1 MGYLQEIYECSFGF
15 TVNYAF
21 RSLGAA
27 VIWFSFENHLVTDE
41 NWAIYSFL
49 QYWLILLLALLI
61 FLISV
66 IEEGDYSLHIENIT
80 PASDQNC
87 ILNHI
92 LFSEVLL
99 TVLSLNK
106 VYGPINFKLLLW
118 VSILSILRDV
128 GPGCSCPKCNFISQ
142 WKIMLC
148 IYAWHLHAASAG
160 KGGGKF
166 SSDRDGYFP
175 VTKWLFCI
183 ARGSRNAVDPSLG
196 STSHLLITLLQ
207 VKVKML

>member
-27 VIWFSFENHLVTDE
+27 VIWFSFENQLVTDE
-41 NWAIYSFL
+41 NWAMYSFL
-49 QYWLILLLALLI
+49 QYWLIFLLALLI

-87 ILNHI
+87 ILNDI

-128 GPGCSCPKCNFISQ
+128 GPGYSCPKCNFISQ
-142 WKIMLC
+142 WKIILC
-148 IYAWHLHAASAG
+148 IYAWHLHAASAR
-160 KGGGKF
+160 KGRRKALLWQGWM
-166 SSDRDGYFP
+166 FP
-175 VTKWLFCI
+175 CHQ
-183 ARGSRNAVDPSLG
+183 GAVL
-196 STSHLLITLLQ
+196 HC
-207 VKVKML
+207 